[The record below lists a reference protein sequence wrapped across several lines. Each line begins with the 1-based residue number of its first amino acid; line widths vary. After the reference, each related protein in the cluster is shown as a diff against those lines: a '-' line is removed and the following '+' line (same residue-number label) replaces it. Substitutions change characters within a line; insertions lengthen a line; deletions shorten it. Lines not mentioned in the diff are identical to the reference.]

1 MKGIVW
7 YKNRNIGFEKMRQ
20 IMEGYE
26 MMDIGIKNS
35 NLYQSQNQITVEYTN
50 GDIWK
55 CVPAYESMRG
65 NRANI
70 SLVERAIDRDFLLK
84 VILPTTFMPPYKA
97 CDFYGEGELGWR

>member
-7 YKNRNIGFEKMRQ
+7 YKNRDIGFEKMRQ

-26 MMDIGIKNS
+26 MMNIGIKNS
-35 NLYQSQNQITVEYTN
+35 NLYQSQSQISVEYTN

-55 CVPAYESMRG
+55 CVRG

-70 SLVERAIDRDFLLK
+70 SLVERAIDKDFLLK
-84 VILPTTFMPPYKA
+84 VILPITHMPPYKA

>member
-7 YKNRNIGFEKMRQ
+7 YKNRDIGFEKMRQ

-26 MMDIGIKNS
+26 KVGIGIQNS
-35 NLYQSQNQITVEYTN
+35 DLYQSRDQITVHYTN

-55 CVPAYESMRG
+55 CVPARENMRG

-70 SLVERAIDRDFLLK
+70 SLIERTIDKDILLN
-84 VILPTTFMPPYKA
+84 VIRPTTFMPPYAA
-97 CDFYGEGELGWR
+97 CDFYGEGDLGWR

>member
-7 YKNRNIGFEKMRQ
+7 YKNRDIGFEKMKQ

-26 MMDIGIKNS
+26 RMGIGIQNS
-35 NLYQSQNQITVEYTN
+35 DLYQSRDQITVHYTN

-55 CVPAYESMRG
+55 CAPARESMKG

-70 SLVERAIDRDFLLK
+70 SLIERAIDKDILLN
-84 VILPTTFMPPYKA
+84 IIRPITSMPPYTA
-97 CDFYGEGELGWR
+97 CDFYGEGDLGWR